1 MNSKK
6 LLILDLDGVLI
17 NSKPNMKKSLAQTSK
32 KLNIKLSFK
41 TYENY
46 LGLPFEKIINKMKIK
61 TNVLEIKK
69 NYEFFSLKSLNNI
82 KIDKKKINDL
92 KKLKNFFFIS
102 VFTSKSKMRT
112 SKILKKYKF
121 FDYCISSDDVKKGKP
136 DPEGLLKILN
146 KFRLNNKDAIF
157 VGDSIYDYK
166 ASKAAKIKYL
176 HAKWGYQK
184 NNFSKK
190 INIINRLLDIKK
202 FL

>member
-1 MNSKK
+1 
-6 LLILDLDGVLI
+6 
-17 NSKPNMKKSLAQTSK
+17 MKKSLAQTSK